1 MKTLIVILTLLATAL
16 SLPAQQLQNGRQAFS
31 GAVNAKTATYQA
43 LTSDFNSPCV
53 TIPVASGTFTITLV
67 ASTSQP
73 AAGQCLDI
81 INYGT
86 GVVTIARS
94 GQNLNGG
101 TASLTVPAATATAPT
116 GAHVVSN
123 GTDYFISFAM
133 ASAVASTPTFVAAIA
148 AQSANGN
155 SVTTGTLDATGGTLG
170 YISIANQ
177 CTAPATTAPTDSN
190 LNPYFKVM
198 GPIIQSGGNPCLYL
212 WQCANCIFGAGQT
225 FAYSSAGS
233 FPALS
238 AVVFKGT
245 TGGQEAISSSTSA
258 LTPGAITPTSNNSLL
273 VTAVAAGAGTA
284 ISINGGFTVAAFNLG
299 AGGAAYSGAIGYL
312 IQTNAAAAGPTW
324 AYGTGGTTPTTL
336 MTAVAHN

>member
-116 GAHVVSN
+116 GAHILSN
-123 GTDYFISFAM
+123 GTDYVVTVISSPLQYRTCVFSNDTQ
-133 ASAVASTPTFVAAIA
+133 SATALTAAQFSGNGCVIPVAATI
-148 AQSANGN
+148 
-155 SVTTGTLDATGGTLG
+155 VEVDVTGGTGVLTG
-170 YISIANQ
+170 SV
-177 CTAPATTAPTDSN
+177 TAPTYTGTSSVQIG
-190 LNPYFKVM
+190 KT
-198 GPIIQSGGNPCLYL
+198 
-212 WQCANCIFGAGQT
+212 GA
-225 FAYSSAGS
+225 
-233 FPALS
+233 
-238 AVVFKGT
+238 
-245 TGGQEAISSSTSA
+245 SSSTGLLSA
-258 LTPGAITPTSNNSLL
+258 ALATVSGKACAQSTISQACVLNGVTSSGTVTVSTTALAVGDVL
-273 VTAVAAGAGTA
+273 YVTAATPDTA
-284 ISINGGFTVAAFNLG
+284 QTWYAVTVIYKVN
-299 AGGAAYSGAIGYL
+299 
-312 IQTNAAAAGPTW
+312 
-324 AYGTGGTTPTTL
+324 
-336 MTAVAHN
+336 